1 MSTDYLAVKAKHL
14 QTQAITL
21 VLGEACSRTKA
32 GRKMGI
38 LRYRAA
44 EVQTAWR
51 RKLARMREE
60 HQRTTREK
68 ERLQESEGGSA
79 GEAGKAKGKMKWTL
93 TMKDVR
99 GEMTPFIDRHMD

>member
-1 MSTDYLAVKAKHL
+1 M
-14 QTQAITL
+14 
-21 VLGEACSRTKA
+21 LGEAFSRSKA
-32 GRKMGI
+32 TRKIGM

-44 EVQTAWR
+44 QTQTAWR

-60 HQRTTREK
+60 HQRVKREE
-68 ERLQESEGGSA
+68 ERLQESEGGSG
-79 GEAGKAKGKMKWTL
+79 GETGKSKGKGKMTWEI

>member
-1 MSTDYLAVKAKHL
+1 M
-14 QTQAITL
+14 
-21 VLGEACSRTKA
+21 LGEAFSRTKA

-38 LRYRAA
+38 VRYRAA
-44 EVQTAWR
+44 QVQTAWR

-60 HQRTTREK
+60 HQRTKREK
-68 ERLQESEGGSA
+68 ERLQESDGGSA
-79 GEAGKAKGKMKWTL
+79 GEAGKVKGKMKWTL